1 MCWLNHPAL
10 NQVGGKGRNP
20 GYCQKTMLLS
30 LVQISSPHGSHPIK
44 IYLCFSH
51 ITSLVW
57 GTYTVSSQQA
67 KQSFTIVLSEVIMRN
82 KVLKIWHWIKRF
94 SEKRACVFPSLK
106 TVYNTWRKQRAGTK
120 VPRKTESNQYST
132 AFGKKRHVTK
142 MLIVIT

>member
-1 MCWLNHPAL
+1 MCELDHPAPS
-10 NQVGGKGRNP
+10 GWRKREKAP
-20 GYCQKTMLLS
+20 CLLS
-30 LVQISSPHGSHPIK
+30 KDDASHSSADIRPPGSHSIK
-44 IYLCFSH
+44 IYVCFSH
-51 ITSLVW
+51 IKSLVW

-94 SEKRACVFPSLK
+94 SEKRACFFTSLK

-132 AFGKKRHVTK
+132 AVGKKNV
-142 MLIVIT
+142 MLQRC